1 MLVLRWRTTSWPRAP
16 LAPWART
23 VCACVTLFA
32 VALLAAPR
40 TAFAA
45 PEVEARLTMG
55 SIEAGGTVA
64 LLVTVTDPRGSVPEP
79 QFSLP
84 SGLELLGSS
93 RQQQFSWVNGRS
105 TNQITFRF
113 ELGAARPGRFAI
125 GPIQIMVGGKAFR
138 SDQLVL
144 AVTAS
149 STPPAVGGRVQ
160 AGNGRASRAAS
171 LVLTLD
177 PPRPVVGQACVL
189 RVQLIQRVNMA
200 EDSEYDPPATP
211 GFWSERWGD
220 ASTYRA
226 REGRTEVS
234 VTERSLRLYPLAPGP
249 ATISPARGVVTP
261 ASSGLLDPFSG
272 FSSSRVQIQSDSLH
286 VSVRPLPPDPPD
298 GFGGGVGDFSVAW
311 RTDRS
316 HTTQDQAI
324 IARLELRGTGNLP
337 LVRAPEFHP
346 TEFDVFSSSVED
358 SLPAAG
364 KMGSGR
370 RTFLWT
376 LLPRRAGSLRLA
388 GPTVSWYEP
397 GASRYVTHTP
407 PVVGI
412 EVIPARGGSGGVDAG
427 GLPLVFRDHPS
438 QPGGR
443 NAWPLLAMLAGLFI
457 SGTMAAWRRSRAPDA
472 NAADRAKQL
481 EWLRSV
487 GLARGPDFWQAADQ
501 ASSWLHARGEQ
512 VLRIREAISEA
523 RYGGRTDQE
532 GDVRRWLVE
541 RLGASM
547 PAPPARWPWQ
557 LAAIGCV
564 ALAAVFVALA
574 LPQPGP
580 EGLRGRALAAD
591 EMARAGDVANAE
603 AEWSR
608 LWDETGGDPPLAAR
622 LAWGALQRD
631 DIAAATV
638 WMIRG
643 DRREARDVTLA
654 AMAARVRAAGGLVGA
669 PGRALP
675 FRSWEWAL
683 LAFMLAAAAGALW
696 THRPWGGVAI
706 ALAVIAGAWW
716 PAEAAWRASQRL
728 AVVRASVALPP
739 SDILLDSGQVVRV
752 EQNTGEEVKVRAA
765 SDLEGTLPAT
775 ALWFPGSR

>member
-1 MLVLRWRTTSWPRAP
+1 MLALVPPAH
-16 LAPWART
+16 A
-23 VCACVTLFA
+23 A
-32 VALLAAPR
+32 VD
-40 TAFAA
+40 
-45 PEVEARLTMG
+45 VEARLSMG

-64 LLVTVTDPRGSVPEP
+64 LLVTVTDPRGSVGDP
-79 QFSLP
+79 QFNLP
-84 SGLELLGSS
+84 AGLELLGSS

-105 TNQITFRF
+105 TNQVLFSF
-113 ELGAARPGRFAI
+113 ELGAARAGRYSV
-125 GPIQIMVGGKAFR
+125 GPIRVTVGGQTFR
-138 SDQLVL
+138 SGEMPLV
-144 AVTAS
+144 VTAS
-149 STPPAVGGRVQ
+149 APPSVGGRRG
-160 AGNGRASRAAS
+160 AGQNGRAAS

-226 REGRTEVS
+226 REGRNNVS

-249 ATISPARGVVTP
+249 AVISPARGVVTP
-261 ASSGLLDPFSG
+261 ATSGGMLDPFSG
-272 FSSSRVQIQSDSLH
+272 FTSSRIQIQSESLH
-286 VSVRPLPPDPPD
+286 VGVRPLPPDPPA
-298 GFGGGVGDFSVAW
+298 GFGGGVGDFTVAW

-337 LVRAPEFHP
+337 LVRAPEFRP

-358 SLPAAG
+358 SLPTAG
-364 KMGSGR
+364 KLGAGR

-376 LLPRRAGSLRLA
+376 LLPKRAGGLRLP

-397 GASRYVTHTP
+397 GGSRYVTHTP
-407 PVVGI
+407 QAIGV
-412 EVIPARGGSGGVDAG
+412 EVLAARGGSGGVDAG
-427 GLPLVFRDHPS
+427 GLPIVFRDHPS

-443 NAWPLLAMLAGLFI
+443 NAWPLVAMLGGLFI
-457 SGTMAAWRRSRAPDA
+457 SGTMTSWRRSRAPDP
-472 NAADRAKQL
+472 NAAERAKQL

-501 ASSWLHARGEQ
+501 ASSWLHARGDQ
-512 VLRIREAISEA
+512 VLRIREAISAA

-532 GDVRRWLVE
+532 SDVRRWLVE

-547 PAPPARWPWQ
+547 PGPPARWPWQ
-557 LAAIGCV
+557 LAAVGCV
-564 ALAAVFVALA
+564 ALAAAFVALA

-580 EGLRGRALAAD
+580 DGLRGRALAAD
-591 EMARAGDVANAE
+591 EMARAGNVATAE

-638 WMIRG
+638 WMLRG
-643 DRREARDVTLA
+643 ERREARDPALA
-654 AMAARVRAAGGLVGA
+654 AMGSRVRSAGGLVGA

-675 FRSWEWAL
+675 FRSWEWAI
-683 LAFMLAAAAGALW
+683 LAFKLAAVAGVLW
-696 THRPWGGVAI
+696 LHRPWGGVALGL
-706 ALAVIAGAWW
+706 ALIAGMWW
-716 PAEAAWRASQRL
+716 PAEAAWRANQQL

-752 EQNTGEEVKVRAA
+752 QQRAGEEVKVRAA
-765 SDLEGTLPAT
+765 SDLEGTLPAS
-775 ALWFPGSR
+775 ALWFPGPR